1 MYSHQ
6 IVHRVNWLLLTY
18 QITGLAYISYFFSF
32 SPVTQPYMLKINAYI
47 ASKNNYFNFL
57 SHFNITST
65 RSSGGSIRK
74 LQGLGNIKVLKPS
87 LYFS

>member
-47 ASKNNYFNFL
+47 AQRTTILISFL
-57 SHFNITST
+57 IST
-65 RSSGGSIRK
+65 LH
-74 LQGLGNIKVLKPS
+74 LQDHQEEV
-87 LYFS
+87 